1 MLIETTSYVGIPVAL
16 SVPLPIHAYPYTCK
30 AYLRKQAK
38 LQLSFQEKLEELQAC
53 FCSNMTEI

>member
-1 MLIETTSYVGIPVAL
+1 
-16 SVPLPIHAYPYTCK
+16 VPLPIHAYPYTCK